1 MKNGLA
7 DTALI
12 LLIFLATW
20 AGVNLPIL
28 GSPLGRYP
36 VVDARWH
43 MLWAEAVSNGDLFI
57 YAPFF
62 RAPLYPWIL
71 GGWFSLFGPG
81 VLSGALLSLAAG
93 AGTVVL
99 LHRTGLAFTS
109 RGAAFL
115 IAALWAI
122 WGTALVYQGFMLI
135 EPLYMF
141 LLCAAFSALCRRPDS
156 PAPWFLLGLAC
167 IARPGAVLLLPV
179 SIMMFRP
186 RVRSWAAW
194 FLPVVSVWAVN
205 AFHGDPGTVI
215 SSQGGINFYVGSGPD
230 ADGVTA
236 FAPAGRREPSG
247 ELPYVDNVW
256 AASLA
261 PLSTD
266 AVPSTVS
273 SYWTRLTLEH
283 IVSSPAGHVLL
294 LCRKALFLLSPV
306 EIPCNY
312 DAYYMGRISPLAG
325 VLVTGP
331 PLAFPGLLLW
341 LLLPGAL
348 MAGRVGEHE
357 KRVLAWVLTLAA
369 GLAPFFITARFRL
382 PMIPFVLLFAVPR
395 CLRVWKKGVL
405 MAPLGAALCVGLAV
419 LTGPAVDTSGV
430 NMPFHDGMANYSAGN
445 RREARSL
452 FMQAW
457 ERASGRTDGVD
468 LNGTDALYNLG
479 IMDLEDGNPEGAVF
493 WFGRALEWNPGHI
506 PSREALRSLTPEW
519 Q

>member
-1 MKNGLA
+1 MKSWLP
-7 DTALI
+7 DTALV
-12 LLIFLATW
+12 LLIFLAAW

-43 MLWAEAVSNGDLFI
+43 MLWAEAVSNGDPFI
-57 YAPFF
+57 YAPYF
-62 RAPLYPWIL
+62 RAPLYPWLL
-71 GGWFSLFGPG
+71 GGWFGLFGSG
-81 VLSGALLSLAAG
+81 TVSGALLSMAAG
-93 AGTVVL
+93 AGTVIL

-115 IAALWAI
+115 IAALWAL
-122 WGTALVYQGFMLI
+122 WGTALLFQGFMLI
-135 EPLYMF
+135 EPLYVF
-141 LLCAAFSALCRRPDS
+141 LLCATFLALCRRSDS
-156 PAPWFLLGLAC
+156 PAPWFLLGLSC

-179 SIMMFRP
+179 SILLFRP

-194 FLPVVSVWAVN
+194 FIPVASVWAVN
-205 AFHGDPGTVI
+205 MFSGDPGTLI
-215 SSQGGINFYVGSGPD
+215 SSQGGINFYVGSGPG

-261 PLSTD
+261 PLSADT
-266 AVPSTVS
+266 APSGVS
-273 SYWTRLTLEH
+273 SYWTRLTL
-283 IVSSPAGHVLL
+283 GHVASHPLGSLIL
-294 LCRKALFLLSPV
+294 LCRKVMFLLSPV
-306 EIPCNY
+306 EIPCSY

-331 PLAFPGLLLW
+331 PFAFPGLLLW

-348 MAGRVGEHE
+348 IAGRAGEAE
-357 KRVLAWVLTLAA
+357 KRALAWVLTLAV

-382 PMIPFVLLFAVPR
+382 PLIPFVLLFMVPR
-395 CLRVWKKGVL
+395 FLRVWKKGVL
-405 MAPLGAALCVGLAV
+405 TAPLGVALGVGLAV
-419 LTGPAVDTSGV
+419 LTGPAVETSGV

-445 RREARSL
+445 RREARTL

-457 ERASGRTDGVD
+457 ERASVRMDGVD

-479 IMDLEDGNPEGAVF
+479 VMDLEDGNRDGAVF
-493 WFGRALEWNPGHI
+493 WFVKALEWNPAHG
-506 PSREALRSLTPEW
+506 PSREALRNLTPEW

>member
-1 MKNGLA
+1 MNNGRS
-7 DTALI
+7 DTALV
-12 LLIFLATW
+12 LLVFLAAW
-20 AGVNLPIL
+20 AGVNVPVL
-28 GSPLGRYP
+28 GSPLGHYP

-43 MLWAEAVSNGDLFI
+43 MLWAEAVSNGNLFI

-62 RAPLYPWIL
+62 RAPLYPWLL
-71 GGWFSLFGPG
+71 GGWFALFGPG
-81 VLSGALLSLAAG
+81 VVSGALLSMAAG
-93 AGTVVL
+93 AATTVL

-115 IAALWAI
+115 VAASWAV
-122 WGTALVYQGFMLI
+122 WGTALLYQGFMLI
-135 EPLYMF
+135 EPLYVL
-141 LLCAAFSALCRRPDS
+141 LLCATFSALCRRPDS
-156 PAPWFLLGLAC
+156 PAPWFLLGLSC
-167 IARPGAVLLLPV
+167 VARPGAVLLLPV
-179 SIMMFRP
+179 SILLFRP
-186 RVRSWAAW
+186 RVRSWTAW
-194 FLPVVSVWAVN
+194 FIPVLSIWAVN
-205 AFHGDPGTVI
+205 MISGDPGTVI

-236 FAPAGRREPSG
+236 FAPTGHREPSG

-261 PLSTD
+261 PLPDGTS
-266 AVPSTVS
+266 PSGVS
-273 SYWTRLTLEH
+273 SYWTRLTLGH
-283 IVSSPAGHVLL
+283 ISSHPVGSLTL
-294 LCRKALFLLSPV
+294 LCRKALFLVSPV

-331 PLAFPGLLLW
+331 PFAFPGLILW

-348 MAGRVGEHE
+348 LAGRAGEFE
-357 KRVLAWVLTLAA
+357 KRAMAWALTLAV

-382 PMIPFVLLFAVPR
+382 PLIPFMLLFMVPR
-395 CLRVWKKGVL
+395 FLRVWKRGLL
-405 MAPLGAALCVGLAV
+405 MAPLGAAIGVGLAV
-419 LTGPAVDTSGV
+419 LTGPAVETSGV
-430 NMPFHDGMANYSAGN
+430 NMPFHDGMANYSSGN

-457 ERASGRTDGVD
+457 ERASARIDGVD

-479 IMDLEDGNPEGAVF
+479 VMDLEDGDRAGAVF
-493 WFGRALEWNPGHI
+493 WFGKALEWNPAHA
-506 PSREALRSLTPEW
+506 PSREALRNLTPEW